1 MARALPRTIRATSYP
16 VDPGPLEM
24 TTKVQSD
31 VHGGSKA
38 PWKGLKTQAWSE
50 RTPKYAF
57 KSASL
62 REKRALG
69 AQLRPK
75 PGMAASHP
83 VDPGPLEMTT
93 KVQSDVHGGSK
104 APLKGLKT
112 RAWSART
119 PQYAFKSASP
129 GEKRTLGAQ
138 LRPKPGMATS
148 NPVDPGPLEI
158 PTTGNQMSNG
168 SKTPWGRPKSAGI
181 GRKHPPVCFQ
191 VGFSR

>member
-1 MARALPRTIRATSYP
+1 MNAATP
-16 VDPGPLEM
+16 
-24 TTKVQSD
+24 K
-31 VHGGSKA
+31 H
-38 PWKGLKTQAWSE
+38 PWGGLKSRARSA
-50 RTPKYAF
+50 RTHQYAF
-57 KSASL
+57 KSASPG
-62 REKRALG
+62 EKRALG

-75 PGMAASHP
+75 PSLANSHP

-104 APLKGLKT
+104 EPWKGLKT

-168 SKTPWGRPKSAGI
+168 SKTPWGRPKSASI
-181 GRKHPPVCFQ
+181 GRTHPPVCFQ